1 MSEFTITSA
10 EKGQRLDKF
19 LTGKLNQTRSQ
30 IQKLIKQGGVLVD
43 SEKPTIHQFLKE
55 NDVININVVQA
66 SRRPRAMLRGVPA
79 LADKT
84 ALSKFKSL
92 FKKATQAS
100 EPALLDIVED
110 NEHFLVINK
119 PAGLLVHEA
128 PGSQEPTLVDL
139 VLKKYPQIA
148 KIGED
153 PMRPGLVHRLDREV
167 SGLLVIAKTQ
177 DMFDHLKKQFKGR
190 QIKKEYTALV
200 YGTPQKPEGEISFN
214 IDRSETI
221 DYKMAAVP
229 SQEERGRK
237 AVTEFEVIER
247 LGNYT
252 LLKIK
257 PKTGRTHQ
265 IRVHLNAYGLPIVGD
280 QIYKPKKLKAKIK
293 MGRIFLNAYYLGFK
307 DLNGEWKKFTVPLPN
322 NLKDILTE
330 LRKT

>member
-1 MSEFTITSA
+1 MSEFTITSI

-19 LTGKLNQTRSQ
+19 LITKLPDQSRSQ
-30 IQKLIKQGGVLVD
+30 IQKRIKAGGILVNNK
-43 SEKPTIHQFLKE
+43 KPTIHQFLKK
-55 NDVININVVQA
+55 NDVINISVAQA
-66 SRRPRAMLRGVPA
+66 SLPA

-84 ALSKFKSL
+84 ARGQFNLPAQAAVPELPQQKE
-92 FKKATQAS
+92 TQAQR
-100 EPALLDIVED
+100 PALGIISDTDHYII
-110 NEHFLVINK
+110 INK

-128 PGSQEPTLVDL
+128 PGSQEPTLVDII
-139 VLKKYPQIA
+139 LKKYPKIA
-148 KIGED
+148 KVGED
-153 PMRPGLVHRLDREV
+153 PLRPGIVHRLDREV

-177 DMFDHLKKQFKGR
+177 DMFDHLKKQFKSR

-200 YGTPQKPEGEISFN
+200 YGAPQKPEGEISFN

-229 SQEERGRK
+229 THEERGRR
-237 AVTEFEVIER
+237 AITEFEVTEH

-280 QIYKPKKLKAKIK
+280 LVYKPKKLKTKIK
-293 MGRIFLNAYYLGFK
+293 MDRIFLNAHYLSFK
-307 DLNGEWKKFTVPLPN
+307 DLDDKLKEFTISLPA
-322 NLKDILTE
+322 NLENILAK
-330 LRKT
+330 LRIS